1 MSRTA
6 PTIAFPALLALASG
20 GASAMAGP
28 PSWLSPELRQIEM
41 DRADCGKQLAALPPA
56 PAPHLTARLGWHS
69 EYGGSEAKAEWVELD
84 LGRPETLDAVVLIAP
99 PPNGGVVGAGYGFPR
114 RFYVE
119 LLGEGDEA
127 ARTLIADHTG
137 ADFPN
142 PGLLPVVIPAGGRQ
156 AQKVRITA
164 TRLVGEKGRFFFA
177 LGEVMLLRGK
187 ENLGARIEQAGPLHV
202 LGSSSIGTR
211 PDWGR
216 INLVDGHNAIGP
228 PLGPRPSPSPGYCGN
243 RWPEKDQSHPA
254 WVEIDLGEEVTVDEV
269 RLFPARPA
277 RYSHASG
284 YGFPVRWEITLRGE
298 DAVAPHIVPM
308 PESGRYFAL
317 PGDNVVTIPCGHRA
331 RHVRVNVLEPHV
343 SNGGAIFALA
353 EMQVWSGGKN
363 RAPGASVKSADVRDD
378 EGWAKE
384 ALVDGFTS
392 TANIIDWPEWLV
404 GLSQRREM
412 EHRLAT
418 LDARQKRIL
427 TCYQTIGWW
436 SLAALIAAALVAF
449 TGLNVRRRRLHR
461 AELERLRQR
470 IAQDL
475 HDEIGSSL
483 GSIALIAQD
492 ILADDRHAR
501 EDLAEIKA
509 IANETADAMRDIT
522 RLVHSDRYGSDDLPQ
537 LLRDTAERLLRGLDH
552 HLDIDEHAPTRRL
565 GVERQRDLML
575 IFKEALH
582 NITRHAHP
590 TKVAIRLEQ
599 RGNALVLT
607 VTDDGRGFAPA
618 APTVGMGLANVRRRA
633 GKHRGRVDIA
643 SSPQGTTLS
652 LTLPFHE

>member
-6 PTIAFPALLALASG
+6 PTVAFLALLALACG
-20 GASAMAGP
+20 GASAFAGP
-28 PSWLSPELRQIEM
+28 LSWFSPELRQIET
-41 DRADCGKQLAALPPA
+41 DRSDCQKQLANLPPA

-69 EYGGSEAKAEWVELD
+69 EYGTSEAKAEWVELD
-84 LGRPETLDAVVLIAP
+84 LGRPEALDAVVLIAP

-119 LLGEGDEA
+119 LLGEGDDA

-142 PGLLPVVIPAGGRQ
+142 PGLLPVVLPAGGRQ

-187 ENLGARIEQAGPLHV
+187 ENLGARIEQAGPLFV
-202 LGSSSIGTR
+202 VGSSSIGTR

-216 INLVDGHNAIGP
+216 INLVDGHNTLGP
-228 PLGPRPSPSPGYCGN
+228 PLGPRSSPSPGFCSN
-243 RWPEKDQSHPA
+243 RWPETDKSHPA
-254 WVEIDLGEEVTVDEV
+254 WVEIDLREEVSVDEV

-284 YGFPVRWEITLRGE
+284 YGFPVRWEITLCGE
-298 DAVAPHIVPM
+298 DTVAPRVVPM

-317 PGDNVVTIPCGHRA
+317 PGDNVVTVPCGHRA

-343 SNGGAIFALA
+343 SNGSAIFALA
-353 EMQVWSGGKN
+353 EMQVWSGGRN
-363 RAPGASVKSADVRDD
+363 RALGASVKAADINNE
-378 EGWAKE
+378 EGWTMG
-384 ALVDGFTS
+384 ALVDGFAS
-392 TANIIDWPEWLV
+392 EANILDWPEWLA

-412 EHRLAT
+412 EHRIAT
-418 LDARQKRIL
+418 FDARQEQIL
-427 TCYQTIGWW
+427 TRYQTMGWW
-436 SLAALIAAALVAF
+436 SFAALIATALVAF
-449 TGLNVRRRRLHR
+449 TGLNVRRRRIHR

-475 HDEIGSSL
+475 HDDIGSSL

-492 ILADDRHAR
+492 ILVDDRHAR

-509 IANETADAMRDIT
+509 IADETADAMRDIT
-522 RLVHSDRYGSDDLPQ
+522 RLVQSDRYGTDDLPL
-537 LLRDTAERLLRGLDH
+537 LLRDTAERLLRGLSH
-552 HLDIDEHAPTRRL
+552 HLDIDEQARTRHL

-582 NITRHAHP
+582 NITRHAQA
-590 TKVAIRLEQ
+590 TEVAIRLAQ
-599 RGNALVLT
+599 TANALRLT
-607 VTDDGRGFAPA
+607 VTDNGRGFDPA
-618 APTVGMGLANVRRRA
+618 APTAGMGLANVRRRA

-643 SSPQGTTLS
+643 STPQGTTLT
-652 LTLPFHE
+652 LTLPLHA